1 MAFWYCLD
9 HKLGEGSESSAAGCR
24 AEVRLG
30 PYPSADAAAN
40 ALQSVKA
47 REERITAEDRA
58 WDGEDH

>member
-9 HKLGEGSESSAAGCR
+9 HKLVEGSASSDAGCR

-30 PYPSADAAAN
+30 PYPSAAAAAN

-47 REERITAEDRA
+47 REERITAQDRA

>member
-9 HKLGEGSESSAAGCR
+9 HKQVEGSASADAGCR

-30 PYPSADAAAN
+30 PYSNAAAAAN
-40 ALQSVKA
+40 ALRSVKE

-58 WDGEDH
+58 WDGES

>member
-9 HKLGEGSESSAAGCR
+9 HKLVEGSASSDAGCR

-30 PYPSADAAAN
+30 PYPSAAAAAD

-47 REERITAEDRA
+47 REERLTAEDRA
-58 WDGEDH
+58 WDGKEP

>member
-9 HKLGEGSESSAAGCR
+9 HKSVEGSASSDDGCR

-30 PYPSADAAAN
+30 PYPTADAAAN
-40 ALQSVKA
+40 ALQSVKE

-58 WDGEDH
+58 WDGES